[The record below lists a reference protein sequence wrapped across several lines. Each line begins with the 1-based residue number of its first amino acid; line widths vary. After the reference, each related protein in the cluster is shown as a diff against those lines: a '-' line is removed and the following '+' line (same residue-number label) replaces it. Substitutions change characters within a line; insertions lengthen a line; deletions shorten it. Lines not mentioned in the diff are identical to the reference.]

1 MIGRTKENEEDVVIT
16 KKTNNTDTALNKQ
29 EERKK
34 KILNLMDE
42 SGGYNPQ
49 PVKCDS
55 CSGELDTVMHGV
67 YRCKDCGKMV
77 YDNCHKISNFL
88 KENGPSSKLQI
99 MSETG
104 MSLAAINYFFREG
117 KFDALNIQS
126 SKPKCRSCGTAIE
139 IGLYCARCSCIERR
153 ERVF

>member
-1 MIGRTKENEEDVVIT
+1 M
-16 KKTNNTDTALNKQ
+16 
-29 EERKK
+29 
-34 KILNLMDE
+34 
-42 SGGYNPQ
+42 
-49 PVKCDS
+49 
-55 CSGELDTVMHGV
+55 
-67 YRCKDCGKMV
+67 
-77 YDNCHKISNFL
+77 ISNFL